1 VTTVIAANP
10 WARSDATRS
19 AALVKTHYGARLRS
33 PEFWKKLLSGRLD
46 VIATV
51 REAIGHVW
59 RARGSAQA
67 RDGGSAAPAADL
79 PTRLAAALRELRTR
93 VHLQLSGRDLT
104 AAEFDVAMKK
114 GEIFDVSSASAM
126 RLDDADHTF
135 SEPASWSS
143 V

>member
-1 VTTVIAANP
+1 
-10 WARSDATRS
+10 
-19 AALVKTHYGARLRS
+19 
-33 PEFWKKLLSGRLD
+33 RLD
-46 VIATV
+46 VVAAA

-59 RARGSAQA
+59 RARGSTQA
-67 RDGGSAAPAADL
+67 GASSPTQAEL
-79 PTRLAAALRELRTR
+79 PTRLAAALRGLRAR

-135 SEPASWSS
+135 SDPASWSA
-143 V
+143 VIDDTLMV